1 MGATVH
7 PAQRRFSCETCRKQK
22 ARCHRPNPNEPRCL
36 RCILLDVECTSG
48 QQKRVGRP
56 RRAAQTAKS
65 AAQTGNSPQSGTND
79 PDITTTEELSS
90 PHANEPPVASLPMD
104 VADELSWSSLFQPT
118 LIPIPMLDRTPDP
131 FPQET
136 QAGAGIDM
144 LSNLPLPASSAQDRP
159 MGDYNDSYDNNS
171 PTINPAFGIPT
182 PNSNSAHGS
191 PPGLATPSSD
201 TYDQTRTSTKP
212 QSVQPVTIGIS
223 ASEAMVSL
231 SNINIALQL
240 RVNAVETNRASIDF
254 NSITY
259 KDSPLF
265 IDNTTFAGFL
275 MASSQ
280 KFLLILLRLKI
291 SSASWMILR
300 HMAIPRRSQIHSG
313 HLDPQYHSDN
323 QHDLSSSSSLHT
335 SAASEPLL
343 APLSL
348 LITSIFVQLISLYE
362 LTLDHLT
369 TRIDRIAID
378 PIAPIPDLTF
388 GGLPITE
395 PCTQGLLFA
404 EVNIHQLERIERCL
418 GIDMVPQGGEPGL
431 LSKRQMAVL
440 WNELD
445 ENSYRAYGRG
455 AVRPANVRRM
465 LKMVGKTFKQIS
477 LSL

>member
-56 RRAAQTAKS
+56 RRAAQSAKS
-65 AAQTGNSPQSGTND
+65 TAQTGNGPQSGTND
-79 PDITTTEELSS
+79 PDITTTEDLSS

-144 LSNLPLPASSAQDRP
+144 LSNLPLPASGTQDRP

-201 TYDQTRTSTKP
+201 TYDRTQTGTKP

-240 RVNAVETNRASIDF
+240 RVNAVETNRATIDF

-265 IDNTTFAGFL
+265 IGNTTFAGFL

-291 SSASWMILR
+291 SSASVRQPSTFIRHGLLSLPPPMDDSATYGYPSPLSDPLR
-300 HMAIPRRSQIHSG
+300 Y
-313 HLDPQYHSDN
+313 LDPQYHSDN

-404 EVNIHQLERIERCL
+404 E
-418 GIDMVPQGGEPGL
+418 
-431 LSKRQMAVL
+431 SL
-440 WNELD
+440 WPRR
-445 ENSYRAYGRG
+445 S
-455 AVRPANVRRM
+455 PA
-465 LKMVGKTFKQIS
+465 GKCEEDV
-477 LSL
+477 